1 VPGKRFR
8 QGRAE
13 TVFSQSPIEDK
24 KSERLVRQFDL
35 GFLGTADRY
44 LFMAAV
50 FDQFL
55 QNPAAFQVMF
65 NHQDFHCGD
74 TAFPKHLAKPG

>member
-1 VPGKRFR
+1 MPGKRFR

-13 TVFSQSPIEDK
+13 TVLGKSPIEDK

-44 LFMAAV
+44 HFMAAA

-55 QNPAAFQVMF
+55 QIRP
-65 NHQDFHCGD
+65 
-74 TAFPKHLAKPG
+74 LSR